1 MIARTYLEPL
11 RIRPLRDVA
20 PLNRGVVFRL
30 PLNAGLTRCWRDQI
44 RDERQFHAPAFLALL
59 AGMFAMLATTAWEG
73 AHIQSTLRGAVAVF
87 DRQTPAA
94 TAICGA
100 SECKAA
106 STQKVK
112 PQRISNP
119 NPPSVTSMPSIQLKF
134 GALLQ

>member
-1 MIARTYLEPL
+1 MVIG
-11 RIRPLRDVA
+11 A
-20 PLNRGVVFRL
+20 PTEGPVIF
-30 PLNAGLTRCWRDQI
+30 
-44 RDERQFHAPAFLALL
+44 AL
-59 AGMFAMLATTAWEG
+59 
-73 AHIQSTLRGAVAVF
+73 AVF

-100 SECKAA
+100 AECKAA